1 MKRFFTAFALLAVS
15 ACLGV
20 MSFASST
27 VAAVDR
33 AMDFAFNLLPDMR
46 STKASFVIDQ
56 GHPRS
61 PLASMRAGLA

>member
-1 MKRFFTAFALLAVS
+1 MKRFFTLFALLAVS
-15 ACLGV
+15 ACIGV
-20 MSFASST
+20 MSFATSV

-33 AMDFAFNLLPDMR
+33 AMDFAFNLLPDM
-46 STKASFVIDQ
+46 TFAKAPFLVDN